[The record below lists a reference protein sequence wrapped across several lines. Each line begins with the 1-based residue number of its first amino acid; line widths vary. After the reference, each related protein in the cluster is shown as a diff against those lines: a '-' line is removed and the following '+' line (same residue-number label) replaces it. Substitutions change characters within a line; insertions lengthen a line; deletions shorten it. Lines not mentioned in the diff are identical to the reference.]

1 MCMHTKYVN
10 SSIRITELAYTG
22 RAAGS
27 DKQDT
32 DGTSNILCP
41 QEEPDYMK
49 FAPNMDP
56 HATINGAQLG
66 IKQTIINHRMAFIN
80 VPCAISPRVFLDN
93 SCTYIMP

>member
-10 SSIRITELAYTG
+10 SSIRITELVYTG

-32 DGTSNILCP
+32 DGTSDILCLP
-41 QEEPDYMK
+41 EEPDYMK

-56 HATINGAQLG
+56 HATINGAQLS
-66 IKQTIINHRMAFIN
+66 IKSTAVWR
-80 VPCAISPRVFLDN
+80 S
-93 SCTYIMP
+93 